1 MTLISLLEHS
11 IQHYGSKPALAH
23 KPKGGTYQDI
33 SYTEFGESVDAFCK
47 GLNALGVQKD
57 DRVALLSENRP
68 EWAITDFG
76 SLKAG
81 AVTVP
86 MFSTLTAA
94 QVGYILKDSGSK
106 IICVSTSRQLEK
118 VTAIR
123 DEVPTLEQIIV
134 FDPIEGEPP
143 EGVIQF
149 EAVCELDGQGQ
160 EIGVRN
166 PSHASEDDIGVRNP
180 SHVREDDIATIIY
193 TSGTTGDPKGV
204 MLTHANFISNLQAC
218 KSLIEVSD
226 ADVLLS
232 FLPLSHVFERLGGH
246 YVPLSSGAKVA
257 YAESTFTVAQNM
269 REVAPTVMLSVPRL
283 YETMHDRILRAVQE
297 GSPLKQKIFH
307 WGVSVGSSVSSAIQ
321 NGKKPSAILQLQQNI
336 ADKLVFAKLKAA
348 TGGRLRFFVSGG
360 AALPQSI
367 AEFFHA
373 AGILILEGYGLTETS
388 PVISMN
394 HPAQWKFGTVGVP
407 APGVEVHI
415 AEDGEILTR
424 GPHVMKGYF
433 NNEAA
438 TAEVIDEEGWFYT
451 GDIGII
457 DADGFVK
464 ITDRKK
470 NIIVLSNGKNVAPQ
484 PIESELVQ
492 SPFIDQI
499 MLVGNERK
507 NLAALIVPNFEAL
520 KAWAAENNV
529 ATEGTDGETV
539 PLHETREVQQLIQGE
554 IRSRLTD
561 FADFEQVRRFKLLE
575 KEFSQEADEMTP
587 TLKLKRNVIMERY
600 GDAIEEMYPEDS

>member
-1 MTLISLLEHS
+1 MTLISMFKEAV
-11 IQHYGSKPALAH
+11 QHYGDRPALAR

-33 SYTEFGESVDAFCK
+33 SYTEFGESVDAFSK
-47 GLNALGVQKD
+47 GLRALGVQKD
-57 DRVALLSENRP
+57 DRVAILSENCP

-76 SLKAG
+76 TLKTG

-94 QVGYILKDSGSK
+94 QVGYILRDSGAK
-106 IICVSTSRQLEK
+106 IICVSTEKQLEK
-118 VTAIR
+118 VASIR
-123 DEVPTLEQIIV
+123 GEVPTLEQIII
-134 FDPIEGEPP
+134 FDSIEAEIP
-143 EGVIQF
+143 EGVTEF
-149 EAVCELDGQGQ
+149 ATVCELDG
-160 EIGVRN
+160 EAADAAV
-166 PSHASEDDIGVRNP
+166 S
-180 SHVREDDIATIIY
+180 EDDIATIIY
-193 TSGTTGDPKGV
+193 TSGTTGNPKGV
-204 MLTHANFISNLQAC
+204 MLTHANFISNVEAC
-218 KSLIEVSD
+218 KSLIDVSES
-226 ADVLLS
+226 DVLLS

-246 YVPLSSGAKVA
+246 YVPLFSGAKIA

-269 REVAPTVMLSVPRL
+269 KEVAPTVMLSVPRL
-283 YETMHDRILRAVQE
+283 YETMHERILRAVQE

-321 NGKKPSAILQLQQNI
+321 QGKKPSAILRLQQSI
-336 ADKLVFAKLKAA
+336 ADKLVFAKLKEA

-394 HPAQWKFGTVGVP
+394 HPEKWKFGTVGVP
-407 APGVEVHI
+407 VPGIEVQI

-433 NNEAA
+433 NNEAE
-438 TAEVIDEEGWFYT
+438 TAEVIDEDSWFHT

-457 DADGFVK
+457 DEEGFVK

-484 PIESELVQ
+484 PIESALVQ
-492 SPFIDQI
+492 SPFISQI
-499 MLVGNERK
+499 MVVGSERK
-507 NLAALIVPNFEAL
+507 NLAALIVPNFDAL
-520 KAWAAENNV
+520 KAWASENSV
-529 ATEGTDGETV
+529 DTTDL
-539 PLHETREVQQLIQGE
+539 PAILQAREVQQHFQSE

-561 FADFEQVRRFKLLE
+561 FADFEQVRRFTLLE
-575 KEFSQEADEMTP
+575 KEFSQEDDEMTP
-587 TLKLKRNVIMERY
+587 TLKLKRNIIIERY
-600 GDAIEEMYPEDS
+600 SDEIDGMYPEDA

>member
-1 MTLISLLEHS
+1 MFEAAV
-11 IQHYGSKPALAH
+11 QHYGNKPALAH
-23 KPKGGTYQDI
+23 KPKGGTYLDI
-33 SYTEFGESVDAFCK
+33 SYTELDASVAAFSK
-47 GLNALGVQKD
+47 GLNALGVQKN
-57 DRVALLSENRP
+57 DRVAILSENRP

-76 SLKAG
+76 SLKVG

-94 QVGYILKDSGSK
+94 QVGYILNDSGAK
-106 IICVSTSRQLEK
+106 IICVSTEKQLEK
-118 VTAIR
+118 VNAIR
-123 DEVPTLEQIIV
+123 DEVPTLERVII
-134 FDPIEGEPP
+134 FDAIEGETP

-149 EAVCELDGQGQ
+149 DAVCELAG
-160 EIGVRN
+160 EETN
-166 PSHASEDDIGVRNP
+166 TAASADDL
-180 SHVREDDIATIIY
+180 ATIIY
-193 TSGTTGDPKGV
+193 TSGTTGNPKGV
-204 MLTHANFISNLQAC
+204 MLTHANFISNVEAC
-218 KSLIEVSD
+218 KSLIDVSET
-226 ADVLLS
+226 DVLLS

-246 YVPLSSGAKVA
+246 YVPLFSGAKIA

-269 REVAPTVMLSVPRL
+269 KEVAPTVMLSVPRL
-283 YETMHDRILRAVQE
+283 YETMHERILRAVQE
-297 GSPLKQKIFH
+297 GSSLKQKIFH
-307 WGVSVGSSVSSAIQ
+307 WGVSVGSAVSSAIQ
-321 NGKKPSAILQLQQNI
+321 QGKKPSAILQLQQNI
-336 ADKLVFAKLKAA
+336 ADKLVFAKLKEA

-394 HPAQWKFGTVGVP
+394 HPGKWKFGTVGAQVP
-407 APGVEVHI
+407 GIEVQI

-438 TAEVIDEEGWFYT
+438 TAEVIDGEGWFHT

-484 PIESELVQ
+484 PIESELVR
-492 SPFIDQI
+492 SPFISQV
-499 MLVGNERK
+499 MVVGSERK
-507 NLAALIVPNFEAL
+507 NLAALIVPNFDAL
-520 KAWAAENNV
+520 KAWASENSI
-529 ATEGTDGETV
+529 ETADL
-539 PLHETREVQQLIQGE
+539 PAMLQTREVQQHIQSE

-561 FADFEQVRRFKLLE
+561 FADFEQVRRFTLLE
-575 KEFSQEADEMTP
+575 KEFSQEDDEMTP
-587 TLKLKRNVIMERY
+587 TLKLKRNVIIEKY
-600 GDAIEEMYPEDS
+600 SDAINGMYPEDS

>member
-1 MTLISLLEHS
+1 MTLISMFEAAV
-11 IQHYGSKPALAH
+11 QQYGNKAALAH
-23 KPKGGTYQDI
+23 KPKGGTYEDI
-33 SYTEFGESVDAFCK
+33 SYTELDASVAAFSK
-47 GLNALGVQKD
+47 GLNALGVEKN
-57 DRVALLSENRP
+57 DRVAILSENRP

-76 SLKAG
+76 SLRVG

-94 QVGYILKDSGSK
+94 QVGYILNDSGAK
-106 IICVSTSRQLEK
+106 IICVSTEKQLEK
-118 VTAIR
+118 VSAIR
-123 DEVPTLEQIIV
+123 DEIPTLEQVII
-134 FDPIEGEPP
+134 FDAIEGETP

-149 EAVCELDGQGQ
+149 DAVCELAGEASDGAA
-160 EIGVRN
+160 N
-166 PSHASEDDIGVRNP
+166 
-180 SHVREDDIATIIY
+180 EDDIATIIY
-193 TSGTTGDPKGV
+193 TSGTTGNPKGV
-204 MLTHANFISNLQAC
+204 MLTHANFISNVEAC
-218 KSLIEVSD
+218 KSLIDVSET
-226 ADVLLS
+226 DVLLS

-246 YVPLSSGAKVA
+246 YVPLFSGAKIA

-269 REVAPTVMLSVPRL
+269 KEVAPTVMLSVPRL
-283 YETMHDRILRAVQE
+283 YETMHERILRAVQE
-297 GSPLKQKIFH
+297 GSSLKQKIFH
-307 WGVSVGSSVSSAIQ
+307 WGVSVGSAVSSAIQ
-321 NGKKPSAILQLQQNI
+321 QGRKPSAILQLQQNI
-336 ADKLVFAKLKAA
+336 ADKLVFAKLKEA

-394 HPAQWKFGTVGVP
+394 HPGKWKFGTVGAQVP
-407 APGVEVHI
+407 GIEVEI

-433 NNEAA
+433 NNDAA
-438 TAEVIDEEGWFYT
+438 TAEVIDGDGWFHT

-484 PIESELVQ
+484 PIESELVR
-492 SPFIDQI
+492 SSFISQVMVI
-499 MLVGNERK
+499 GSERK
-507 NLAALIVPNFEAL
+507 NLAALIVPNFDAL
-520 KAWAAENNV
+520 KAWASENSI
-529 ATEGTDGETV
+529 ETDD
-539 PLHETREVQQLIQGE
+539 LSAMLETREVQQHIQSE

-561 FADFEQVRRFKLLE
+561 FADFEQVRRFALLE
-575 KEFSQEADEMTP
+575 KEFSQEDDEMTP
-587 TLKLKRNVIMERY
+587 TLKLKRNVIIERY
-600 GDAIEEMYPEDS
+600 NDVIEGMYPEDA

>member
-1 MTLISLLEHS
+1 MFEEA
-11 IQHYGSKPALAH
+11 IQHYGDKPALAH
-23 KPKGGTYQDI
+23 KPKGDTYQDI
-33 SYTEFGESVDAFCK
+33 SYTELGESVVAFSR
-47 GLNALGVQKD
+47 GLNALGVEKD

-76 SLKAG
+76 SLKVG

-94 QVGYILKDSGSK
+94 QVSYILKDSGSK
-106 IICVSTSRQLEK
+106 IICVSTESQLKK
-118 VTAIR
+118 VLSIR
-123 DEVPTLEQIIV
+123 DDVPSLEHIII
-134 FDPIEGEPP
+134 FDPIEGEIP
-143 EGVIQF
+143 EGVTEF
-149 EAVCELDGQGQ
+149 EAVCKPTGEARD
-160 EIGVRN
+160 N
-166 PSHASEDDIGVRNP
+166 TTSEDDL
-180 SHVREDDIATIIY
+180 ATIIY
-193 TSGTTGDPKGV
+193 TSGTTGNPKGV
-204 MLTHANFISNLQAC
+204 MLTHANFIFNLQAC
-218 KSLIEVSD
+218 KSLIDVSETD
-226 ADVLLS
+226 ILLS

-246 YVPLSSGAKVA
+246 YVPLFSGSKIA
-257 YAESTFTVAQNM
+257 YAESTFTVARNM
-269 REVAPTVMLSVPRL
+269 QEVSPTVMLSVPRL
-283 YETMHDRILRAVQE
+283 YETMHDRVLSAVQA

-307 WGVSVGSSVSSAIQ
+307 WGVSVGSAVSTSIQ
-321 NGKKPSAILQLQQNI
+321 QGKNPSALLKLKQGI

-360 AALPQSI
+360 AALPQAI

-394 HPAQWKFGTVGVP
+394 YPEKWKFGTVGEPVP
-407 APGVEVHI
+407 GIEVRI

-433 NNEAA
+433 NNAA
-438 TAEVIDEEGWFYT
+438 ETAEVIDADGWFYT

-492 SPFIDQI
+492 SPFISQI
-499 MLVGNERK
+499 LLIGNERK
-507 NLAALIVPNFEAL
+507 NLAALIVPNFDAL
-520 KAWAAENNV
+520 KAWATENDV
-529 ATEGTDGETV
+529 ET
-539 PLHETREVQQLIQGE
+539 PELPEMLQSSEVQQLIQRE
-554 IRSRLTD
+554 MRSRLTD
-561 FADFEQVRRFKLLE
+561 FADFEQVRRFALLE
-575 KEFSQEADEMTP
+575 KEFSQDADEMTP
-587 TLKLKRNVIMERY
+587 TLKLKRNVI
-600 GDAIEEMYPEDS
+600 IEKYADVIEGMYPEDV